1 MTPLA
6 TPYIESVRTWK
17 RVLARDIERRSA
29 EAWKDTR
36 RRIEGCKQMIEFYR
50 SREKEQRNE
59 QN

>member
-6 TPYIESVRTWK
+6 APYIESIQIWK

-29 EAWKDTR
+29 EAWKDTH

-50 SREKEQRNE
+50 LRDKGNRNE
-59 QN
+59 Q